1 MHIEAAL
8 IGLVVVSLVL
18 IIFGFPVAFALGV
31 TAAVYLVA
39 NDFPLTLAVQEA
51 ALSLNSFTMLAIPL
65 FMLAGMVMN
74 AGKITDRI
82 FDFANMAVG
91 RIPGGLGHVNVLAS
105 LIFAGMSGSVL
116 ADVAGL
122 GRMEIKA
129 MRDKGYD
136 TKFAVGVTLGSS
148 AIGPILPPSVP
159 MVMFGV
165 IAEVSITGLFL
176 GGVLPGLLIALTLM
190 LYVYWVGKKRE
201 YYITERHAW
210 PEVLR
215 AFIVAFPPLLTPF
228 IIVGGMTLGI
238 FSPTEAATVA
248 VLYALLLA
256 VVVYRD
262 MAWRALF
269 DVFREVVV
277 ATSKLLFII
286 TMALLFGWVLT
297 VGQMPQQL
305 AEFLGSLFAD
315 KWMFLLVI
323 NIVLLVLGAV
333 IENAVLL
340 LILAPMLVPIAQSTY
355 GIDPLHMGVVM
366 VFNIMIG
373 QYTPPMG
380 LSLFIMRDITGLSL
394 KDISLAVAP
403 FLLPLII
410 SLFIMT
416 YVPEVV
422 LWLPRTLGF

>member
-1 MHIEAAL
+1 MQVDPAL
-8 IGLVVVSLVL
+8 LGLVIASLVL

-31 TAAVYLVA
+31 TAAVYLIA

-74 AGKITDRI
+74 AGRITDRI

-91 RIPGGLGHVNVLAS
+91 RIPGGLGHVNVMAS

-122 GRMEIKA
+122 GSMEIKA

-136 TKFAVGVTLGSS
+136 TEFAVGVTLGSS

-176 GGVLPGLLIALTLM
+176 GGVLPGILIAIALM
-190 LYVYWVGKKRE
+190 VYVYWVGKRRR
-201 YYITERHAW
+201 YYRTERYPW
-210 PEVLR
+210 KVVLR
-215 AFIVAFPPLLTPF
+215 SFIVAFPPLLTPF

-262 MAWRALF
+262 MSWRQLLT
-269 DVFREVVV
+269 VFREVVV

-286 TMALLFGWVLT
+286 TMALLFR
-297 VGQMPQQL
+297 
-305 AEFLGSLFAD
+305 
-315 KWMFLLVI
+315 
-323 NIVLLVLGAV
+323 LGADGRPDAPAACR
-333 IENAVLL
+333 IPGRAVHLEVDFP
-340 LILAPMLVPIAQSTY
+340 AGDQRRAA
-355 GIDPLHMGVVM
+355 GARCGHRERGAAADPGSDA
-366 VFNIMIG
+366 G
-373 QYTPPMG
+373 AD
-380 LSLFIMRDITGLSL
+380 R
-394 KDISLAVAP
+394 
-403 FLLPLII
+403 
-410 SLFIMT
+410 
-416 YVPEVV
+416 
-422 LWLPRTLGF
+422 

>member
-91 RIPGGLGHVNVLAS
+91 RVPGGLGHVNVLAS

-190 LYVYWVGKKRE
+190 IYVYWVGKKRK
-201 YYITERHAW
+201 YYQTERYPW
-210 PEVLR
+210 PVIFR
-215 AFIVAFPPLLTPF
+215 AFVVAFPPLLTPF

-248 VLYALLLA
+248 VLYALFLA

-262 MAWRALF
+262 MSPGALF

-297 VGQMPQQL
+297 IGQMPQQL
-305 AEFLGSLFAD
+305 AEFLGSMFEE
-315 KWMFLLVI
+315 KWMFLLVV
-323 NIVLLVLGAV
+323 NIVLLILGAV

-355 GIDPLHMGVVM
+355 GIDPIHMGVVM

-403 FLLPLII
+403 FLVPLII